1 MTTPS
6 ALPSARSP
14 ENGESLT
21 SHQII
26 FLFVDLALILLLAR
40 LLGMAAAKLGQPPVI
55 GEVLAGILLG
65 PTLFHGA
72 ISDTLVPTDVR
83 PFLSALANVGV
94 AIFMFIVG
102 LELDKDLIGGRG
114 RTAVSVS
121 VLSIV
126 LPFLLG
132 MALAWFIHTNHHS
145 AERTAFVL
153 FMGAAMSVTAFPVL
167 ARILSDRGLQRTPL
181 GAISLASAAMG
192 DVIAWCLLAVV
203 VARAGAAN
211 AGQLLILAVIPYL
224 ALMFLVVRP
233 LLRRLTSRYEGAGE
247 LSLGVLATLLGGLLV
262 SGAITEW
269 LGLHFIFGAFLFGLV
284 LPRDGVKALRD
295 DVIKRVGQVSGV
307 LLLPVYFIVAGL
319 RVDLSHLDLSGLGE
333 LVLILLVAIG
343 GKFLGA
349 FLGARLSGM
358 ANRES
363 AVLGTLMNTRGLT
376 ELIILS
382 VGLEMGVLDDEL
394 YSLMVVMA
402 VVTTAMAG
410 PLLSLLRPQ
419 QAFLDERPRVTTPA

>member
-1 MTTPS
+1 M
-6 ALPSARSP
+6 
-14 ENGESLT
+14 T